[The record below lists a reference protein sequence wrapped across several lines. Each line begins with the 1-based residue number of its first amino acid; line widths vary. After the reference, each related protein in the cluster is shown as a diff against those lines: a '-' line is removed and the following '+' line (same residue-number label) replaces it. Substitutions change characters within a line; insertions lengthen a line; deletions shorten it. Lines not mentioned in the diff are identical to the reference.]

1 MNRCDVRFW
10 RITVSLR
17 CARIPRHA
25 TKITRNEQMRVI
37 FAVYYILG
45 ELWKTA
51 SYPQD
56 AISNESLW
64 IL

>member
-1 MNRCDVRFW
+1 MKPTSTKRSPKMTTLGAK
-10 RITVSLR
+10 I
-17 CARIPRHA
+17 ARHA

-56 AISNESLW
+56 TISNESLW